1 MPAIQPARLA
11 AQTAELSGEF
21 DSPQRFVA
29 ALHDLLDFYA
39 DRTTRPSQVIES
51 APLLHSYQ
59 VPRPVLR
66 NIQRELVKDIKA
78 DPEAALTL
86 ADALWA
92 ERWVETRLLA
102 ISILG
107 CVSPA
112 PPERVIERAQEWG
125 VKCKEEKIIKALASK
140 GLDRLRTEANAE
152 FIVLLENWLTSAHT
166 SLILVGLRA
175 LPSLIEIDDFDNL
188 PLVFRWIGPIVR
200 EADREIRGDL
210 ITVIR
215 LLAKR
220 SPQETI
226 YFLRQ
231 SLAATTNPKLDKL
244 VRRALEELPED
255 MSETLRLELRQ
266 RRESQK

>member
-11 AQTAELSGEF
+11 TQAAELIEQF
-21 DSPQRFVA
+21 DSPKRFVA

-59 VPRPVLR
+59 APRPVLR
-66 NIQRELVKDIKA
+66 HIQRELVKDIQV
-78 DPEAALTL
+78 DPEAALAL

-107 CVSPA
+107 CVSPT

-125 VKCKEEKIIKALASK
+125 AKCKEEKIIKALASK
-140 GLDRLRTEANAE
+140 GLDRLRTEADDAY
-152 FIVLLENWLTSAHT
+152 IVLLENWLSSSHS
-166 SLILVGLRA
+166 SLVLIGLRA
-175 LPSLIEIDDFDNL
+175 LPSLLEIEGFDNL

-244 VRRALEELPED
+244 VRRALEELPDD
-255 MSETLRLELRQ
+255 MRETLRLELRQ
-266 RRESQK
+266 RRDSQK